1 MSKARELLDR
11 VVHGVTNSRVWRSF
25 FRHGLPDNDLDR
37 SLTITSNVFLHLHPV
52 RVRRSGLRLTYTWG
66 LGGIT
71 FFLFLVLGVTGGLL
85 MFYYVP
91 SVEQAYDDIVAIQ
104 SAIPF
109 GGLIR
114 NLHRWAAEGMV
125 ICAFLHL
132 CRVFYTGAYKSPREF
147 NWIVGIVAGLFT
159 LAESY
164 TGYLLPWDQLAYWA
178 VTVGSEIAGYTP
190 FLGSQLR
197 TILLGGPVVG
207 QPALIRFYNLHVF
220 ILPFAMVAI
229 LGIHFWR
236 VRKDGGIKIRRS
248 FPLIQTRPTA

>member
-1 MSKARELLDR
+1 MGELLGGLK
-11 VVHGVTNSRVWRSF
+11 HGITESRVWRSF

-52 RVRRSGLRLTYTWG
+52 RVRKHGLRLTYTWG

-91 SVEQAYDDIVAIQ
+91 SVERAYDDIVAIQ
-104 SAIPF
+104 SAISF
-109 GGLIR
+109 GALIR
-114 NLHRWAAEGMV
+114 NMHRWAAEGMV
-125 ICAFLHL
+125 ICAFLHM
-132 CRVFYTGAYKSPREF
+132 CRVFYTGAYKPPREF
-147 NWIVGIVAGLFT
+147 NWIVGIVAGLLT

-190 FLGSQLR
+190 LLGSQLR
-197 TILLGGPVVG
+197 TILLGAPVVG

-220 ILPFAMVAI
+220 VLPFATVVV

-236 VRKDGGIKIRRS
+236 IRKDGGISGPPPAEEK
-248 FPLIQTRPTA
+248 

>member
-1 MSKARELLDR
+1 MVSRFPDR
-11 VVHGVTNSRVWRSF
+11 VVHSVTNSRVWRSF
-25 FRHGLPDNDLDR
+25 FRHGLPDNYLDR

-52 RVRRSGLRLTYTWG
+52 RVRRHGLRLTYTWG
-66 LGGIT
+66 LGGIS
-71 FFLFLVLGVTGGLL
+71 FFLFLVLGITGGLL
-85 MFYYVP
+85 MFVYVP
-91 SVEQAYDDIVAIQ
+91 SVERAYADIVSIQ

-109 GGLIR
+109 GALIR
-114 NLHRWAAEGMV
+114 NVHRWAAEGMV

-132 CRVFYTGAYKSPREF
+132 CRVFYTGAYKPPREF
-147 NWIVGIVAGLFT
+147 NWIVGIVAGLLT

-190 FLGSQLR
+190 LLGSQLR
-197 TILLGGPVVG
+197 TILLGAPAVG

-220 ILPFAMVAI
+220 VLPFATVVV

-236 VRKDGGIKIRRS
+236 IRKDGGIS
-248 FPLIQTRPTA
+248 GPSPGEEE

>member
-1 MSKARELLDR
+1 MPSRFLERL
-11 VVHGVTNSRVWRSF
+11 VHGITNSRVWRSF

-52 RVRRSGLRLTYTWG
+52 KVRRSGLRLTYTWG

-91 SVEQAYDDIVAIQ
+91 SVDRAYDDIIAIQ

-109 GGLIR
+109 GALVR
-114 NLHRWAAEGMV
+114 SLHRWAAEGMV

-147 NWIVGIVAGLFT
+147 NWVVGIVAGMLT

-164 TGYLLPWDQLAYWA
+164 TGYLLPWDQLAFWA

-190 FLGSQLR
+190 LLGPYVR
-197 TILLGGPVVG
+197 TILLGGPAVG
-207 QPALIRFYNLHVF
+207 QPALTRFFNMHVF
-220 ILPFAMVAI
+220 LLPFALVAV
-229 LGIHFWR
+229 LAIHFWR
-236 VRKDGGIKIRRS
+236 IRKDGGISGPSTGQSLAAEKEI
-248 FPLIQTRPTA
+248 

>member
-1 MSKARELLDR
+1 MARKLLDR
-11 VVHGVTNSRVWRSF
+11 VVHGVTNSRVWRSV

-71 FFLFLVLGVTGGLL
+71 FLLLLVLGVTGGLL

-91 SVEQAYDDIVAIQ
+91 SVERAYDDIVAIQ

-109 GGLIR
+109 GALIR
-114 NLHRWAAEGMV
+114 NMHRWAAEGMV
-125 ICAFLHL
+125 ICAFLHM
-132 CRVFYTGAYKSPREF
+132 CRVFYTGAYKPPREF
-147 NWIVGIVAGLFT
+147 NWVVGIVAGLIT
-159 LAESY
+159 LAFSY

-190 FLGSQLR
+190 VLGSQVR
-197 TILLGGPVVG
+197 TILLGGPAVG

-220 ILPFAMVAI
+220 ILSFMMVI
-229 LGIHFWR
+229 VLGIHFWR
-236 VRKDGGIKIRRS
+236 IRKDGGISGPPPGEEGLR
-248 FPLIQTRPTA
+248 

>member
-1 MSKARELLDR
+1 MARELFDR

-91 SVEQAYDDIVAIQ
+91 SVERAYDDIVAIQ

-132 CRVFYTGAYKSPREF
+132 CRVFYTGAYKPPREF
-147 NWIVGIVAGLFT
+147 NWIVGIVAGLLT

-190 FLGSQLR
+190 FLGAQLR

-220 ILPFAMVAI
+220 ILPFTIVAV

-236 VRKDGGIKIRRS
+236 IRKDGGISGPPPGEDKE
-248 FPLIQTRPTA
+248 QG